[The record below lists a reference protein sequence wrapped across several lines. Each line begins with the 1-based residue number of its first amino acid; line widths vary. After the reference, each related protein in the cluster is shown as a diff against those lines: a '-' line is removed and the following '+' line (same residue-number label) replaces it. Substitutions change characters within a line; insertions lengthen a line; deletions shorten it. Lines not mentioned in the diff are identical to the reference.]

1 MGKYVVNYED
11 WPKENIKELGV
22 LLNDLMTTLDQVCA
36 NDDEE
41 ASWLRKF
48 ETDLDKLINTQ
59 QSQPTIDDKK

>member
-11 WPKENIKELGV
+11 WTKENIKELGI
-22 LLNDLMTTLDQVCA
+22 LLNNLMTTLDQTYA

-48 ETDLDKLINTQ
+48 EKDLDKLINAQ
-59 QSQPTIDDKK
+59 HSQENVS